1 MPKRILTGKVISTKM
16 NKTGVLIVE
25 RRPIHKLY
33 KKVQVRRKNFKFHD
47 ELEVCEEGD
56 IIKIIECRPMSRD
69 KHFRFLE
76 VIEKAQKVKN

>member
-16 NKTGVLIVE
+16 QKTGVLLVE

-47 ELEVCEEGD
+47 ENESCEEGD
-56 IIKIIECRPMSRD
+56 IVKIVECRPLSRD
-69 KHFRFLE
+69 KHFRLLE
-76 VIEKAQKVKN
+76 VVEKVKK

>member
-16 NKTGVLIVE
+16 QKTGVLLVE

-47 ELEVCEEGD
+47 ENETCEEGD
-56 IIKIIECRPMSRD
+56 IVKIVECRPLSRD
-69 KHFRFLE
+69 KHFRLLE
-76 VIEKAQKVKN
+76 VVEKVKK